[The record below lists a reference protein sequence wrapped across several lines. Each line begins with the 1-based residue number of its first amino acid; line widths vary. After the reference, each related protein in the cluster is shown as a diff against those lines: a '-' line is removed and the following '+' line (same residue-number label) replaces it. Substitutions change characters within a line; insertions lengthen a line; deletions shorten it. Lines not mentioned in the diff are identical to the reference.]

1 MMLPKMIL
9 ILTKLMFHMKKKKKK
24 KILNR
29 LVKERA
35 LEFDDI
41 KYMIDNLVNK
51 YSDSKMSQKNLEII
65 KCH

>member
-1 MMLPKMIL
+1 MS
-9 ILTKLMFHMKKKKKK
+9 HEKKKE
-24 KILNR
+24 ILNR

-41 KYMIDNLVNK
+41 KYMIDTNNLVYK
-51 YSDSKMSQKNLEII
+51 YSDNKVSQKNLEII

>member
-1 MMLPKMIL
+1 MMFPKMIL
-9 ILTKLMFHMKKKKKK
+9 ILTKVMCHMKKKE
-24 KILNR
+24 ILNR

-41 KYMIDNLVNK
+41 KYMIDTNNLVYK

>member
-1 MMLPKMIL
+1 M
-9 ILTKLMFHMKKKKKK
+9 KKK

>member
-1 MMLPKMIL
+1 MMFPKMIL
-9 ILTKLMFHMKKKKKK
+9 ILTKVMCHMKKKE
-24 KILNR
+24 ILNR

-41 KYMIDNLVNK
+41 KYMIDTNNLVYK
-51 YSDSKMSQKNLEII
+51 YSDSKVSQKNLEII

>member
-9 ILTKLMFHMKKKKKK
+9 ILTKLMFHMKK